1 MAGQRVA
8 IVLGSDMD
16 TSLFERELV
25 GLEYDLQVSVCK
37 SDGETIEAVKGADV
51 IFAMGPLFPRSVVEQ
66 IDRAVGIVWLGHG
79 FNQVDHVAAAENGI
93 MVANTAGFVTEEV
106 ANHTIMLLLACAKR
120 MALLHEQTRAGQWAS
135 AIAGDMDTMPPIY
148 GQVLGLVGFGN
159 IARATA
165 NRAKPFGLEVITY
178 DPYTPPWTAKEYRV
192 EQVSTMEEVASRSD
206 FASIHMPLNDET
218 RHLIGESFFKAMK
231 PTAYFINVSRG
242 PIVDEQALVRALEA
256 REIAGAGLDVFE
268 EEPTP
273 AGNPL
278 LRMDN
283 VVVTPH
289 SAGASSESYASGL
302 STAGQETARILQG
315 MWPMSLVNS
324 EVKSRIPDRKPAV
337 TQ

>member
-8 IVLGSDMD
+8 VVLGSDLD
-16 TSLFERELV
+16 ISLIEQELS
-25 GLEYDLQVSVCK
+25 GLEYDLQVSVCQ

-51 IFAMGPLFPRSVVEQ
+51 IVTVGPKFPRSVVEQ
-66 IDRAVGIVWLGHG
+66 IDKAVGIVSMGHG
-79 FNQVDHVAAAENGI
+79 FNEVDHVAAAENGV

-120 MALLHEQTRAGQWAS
+120 MALLHEQTKAGQWNA
-135 AIAGDMDTMPPIY
+135 AIASDMDAMPRIY

-165 NRAKPFGLEVITY
+165 NRAKPFGLEVITH

-192 EQVSTMEEVASRSD
+192 EQVPTIEEVASRSD

-242 PIVDEQALVRALEA
+242 PIVDEEALIRALEA
-256 REIAGAGLDVFE
+256 GEIAGAGLDVFE

-273 AGNPL
+273 ADNPL
-278 LRMDN
+278 LKMDN

-302 STAGQETARILQG
+302 SSIGQETARILQG
-315 MWPMSLVNS
+315 MWPMSLVNPD
-324 EVKSRIPDRKPAV
+324 VKSRIPDRKSA
-337 TQ
+337 TTR